1 MGKDILLTKSDE
13 EIIRAI
19 QEQAYRHQ
27 MNYRGCCQIQVKAL
41 TDHLGIFSQEVFR
54 AATPFAAGV
63 ARKGEQCGHLTGAI
77 MVIGLFIGRS
87 DVRDAGQPQE
97 FGESPYSKS
106 QDLAGELFDKFKEF
120 WGTTKCFDIQEM
132 LVGKRLDVTK
142 PDVQKMVESG
152 EYFDVL
158 SKVCCNVAAS
168 ASKMAAEILLREIRK
183 EQAWYRFDQKP
194 DYDYKAP
201 KK

>member
-1 MGKDILLTKSDE
+1 MSKAILLTKSDE

-27 MNYRGCCQIQVKAL
+27 MNYRGCCQVQVKAL
-41 TDHLGIFSQEVFR
+41 TDHLGFFSQEVFR

-63 ARKGEQCGHLTGAI
+63 ARKGDQCGHLTGAI
-77 MVIGLFIGRS
+77 MVIGLYIGRN
-87 DVRDAGQPQE
+87 DFRDSGQPKE
-97 FGESPYSKS
+97 FGPSPYSAS
-106 QDLAGELFDKFKEF
+106 QDLAGELYEKFKQF
-120 WGTTKCFDIQEM
+120 WGTTKCFDVQEK

-168 ASKMAAEILLREIRK
+168 TAKMAAEILLREIRK
-183 EQAWYRFDQKP
+183 EQQWYRFDQKP
-194 DYDYKAP
+194 DYNYRPP

>member
-1 MGKDILLTKSDE
+1 MSKAYLLTKSDE

-19 QEQAYRHQ
+19 QEQAHRHQ

-41 TDHLGIFSQEVFR
+41 TDHLGFFSQDVFR

-63 ARKGEQCGHLTGAI
+63 ARKGDQCGHLTGAI
-77 MVIGLFIGRS
+77 MVIGLYIGRNDLRES
-87 DVRDAGQPQE
+87 GQPKE
-97 FGESPYSKS
+97 FGPSPYSTS
-106 QDLAGELFDKFKEF
+106 LDLSGELYDKFKGF
-120 WGTTKCFDIQEM
+120 WGTTKCFEIQEQ
-132 LVGKRLDVTK
+132 LVGRRLDVTQ

-152 EYFDVL
+152 EYSNIL

-168 ASKMAAEILLREIRK
+168 TAKMAAEILLREIRK
-183 EQAWYRFDQKP
+183 EQQWYRYDQKP
-194 DYDYKAP
+194 EYNYRPP